1 MLFYFIIFSLY
12 SFKYCIYIYIFI
24 YLLIH
29 PIIATFSDHN
39 VAASH
44 KKRLTGPKKH
54 ARLQVP
60 ETRFAPS
67 PKDESRFGVTAKR
80 VAARRAD

>member
-12 SFKYCIYIYIFI
+12 SFKYCIYIFI

-39 VAASH
+39 VAASQ
-44 KKRLTGPKKH
+44 KRLTGPKKH
-54 ARLQVP
+54 ARLHVP